1 MLNTTKNA
9 VSTNVHKN
17 KLNTVKIL
25 IKKKIQRKLN
35 KKIEFHRSLEAF
47 SDCV

>member
-1 MLNTTKNA
+1 MFNTTKNA
-9 VSTNVHKN
+9 ITTNADKN
-17 KLNTVKIL
+17 KLNIVKPV